1 MPVSFKSSLRCAP
14 IVLCAAGVLALTAC
28 GGSSSS
34 GQAAS
39 GSSSGGPSAPKQN
52 PSTLTIAVTS
62 TPVSIN
68 PALNGVGDPL
78 ELYSELSY
86 DPLIYQKSDGSYAPG
101 LATKWGFVGTGNK
114 TFDMTLRPN
123 VKFSDGSALTAQGV
137 KNYFT
142 YYHKA
147 SSFGS
152 RLSGVKITVTGP
164 LSLRFQL
171 SAPDPDFAYLMTQ
184 DLGTGDVI
192 SPLGLKNPKAL
203 GTTTAG
209 AGQYTLDSAAT
220 VTNQTYTFVRNPTY
234 WDPSAIHWKKIVI
247 KVLPNETAELDAMSS
262 GQVDYMFGSPQ
273 DATAA
278 TSAGFV
284 VTKFPYLFGHI
295 EIMDLHGQTVK
306 ALGNEQVRQA
316 LDYAMDRPALVKA
329 LLGSYGSPDQQLLLP
344 GAEGYDP
351 SLNSTYTYDPAKA
364 KQLLAAA
371 GYPKG
376 FSFNEIAY
384 NLHPGET
391 DMAQAIAS
399 EWAKI
404 GVNVKITVP
413 ANIPAYVTDMASK
426 KYSAEIFEFGGQD
439 MYLASSQLLGP
450 GDPFYDPFH
459 ITDPTWSKLETQ
471 GAVASAAAAPAIW
484 DQLNKYVTQQGSYLS
499 FGSVDQ
505 VIISRPGLDGIKATT
520 NALNPDPVY
529 FFAAK

>member
-1 MPVSFKSSLRCAP
+1 MPVSFRSSLRCAP

-34 GQAAS
+34 GGQAAS

-152 RLSGVKITVTGP
+152 RLTGVKITGTGP
-164 LSLRFQL
+164 LSPHFQL
-171 SAPDPDFAYLMTQ
+171 NAPDPDFAYLMTQ

-203 GTTTAG
+203 GTTAAG

-247 KVLPNETAELDAMSS
+247 KV
-262 GQVDYMFGSPQ
+262 
-273 DATAA
+273 
-278 TSAGFV
+278 
-284 VTKFPYLFGHI
+284 
-295 EIMDLHGQTVK
+295 
-306 ALGNEQVRQA
+306 
-316 LDYAMDRPALVKA
+316 
-329 LLGSYGSPDQQLLLP
+329 
-344 GAEGYDP
+344 
-351 SLNSTYTYDPAKA
+351 
-364 KQLLAAA
+364 
-371 GYPKG
+371 
-376 FSFNEIAY
+376 
-384 NLHPGET
+384 
-391 DMAQAIAS
+391 
-399 EWAKI
+399 
-404 GVNVKITVP
+404 
-413 ANIPAYVTDMASK
+413 
-426 KYSAEIFEFGGQD
+426 
-439 MYLASSQLLGP
+439 
-450 GDPFYDPFH
+450 
-459 ITDPTWSKLETQ
+459 
-471 GAVASAAAAPAIW
+471 
-484 DQLNKYVTQQGSYLS
+484 
-499 FGSVDQ
+499 
-505 VIISRPGLDGIKATT
+505 
-520 NALNPDPVY
+520 
-529 FFAAK
+529 